1 MGLLVNCPQGA
12 AIADVGIA
20 RCPESVGQIQ
30 KAVFQRLFSTGAVK
44 NKFEVDTAN
53 PNLLASWTSKLSAV
67 DGTKVVQTP
76 YIQAPT
82 TEPGAAREFG
92 GGNETL
98 GGIPII
104 IGREP
109 TTFTGNLLFTSQA
122 TIAELKEYQQEAL
135 NGGLGVFLNDE
146 FGRIIA
152 VADDV
157 DTPTEIYPIPIAGL
171 FVGDKSF
178 GGLEGADMNQ
188 IMWKFLPNW
197 SDKLV
202 IITPSDFNALT
213 DLVTP

>member
-12 AIADVGIA
+12 AITEVGIA

-30 KAVFQRLFSTGAVK
+30 KGVFSRLFSAPGVK
-44 NKFEVDTAN
+44 NKFVVASAN
-53 PNLLASWTSKLSAV
+53 PNVLASWTPKLAAA

-82 TEPGAAREFG
+82 TEPGAAREYG

-98 GGIPII
+98 GGIAII

-122 TIAELKEYQQEAL
+122 TIAELKTYQAEAL

-152 VADDV
+152 IANDV
-157 DTPTEIYPIPIAGL
+157 DNPTEVYPIPVAGL
-171 FVGDKSF
+171 FIGDKAF
-178 GGLEGADMNQ
+178 GGLEGADMNTIQ
-188 IMWKFLPNW
+188 WKFLPNW

-202 IITPSDFNALT
+202 IITPTDFNALT
-213 DLVTP
+213 DLTTP

>member
-30 KAVFQRLFSTGAVK
+30 KAVFQRLYSTGAVK
-44 NKFEVDTAN
+44 NKFEVATAN
-53 PNLLASWTSKLSAV
+53 PNMLASWTPKLAAA

-109 TTFTGNLLFTSQA
+109 TAFTGNILFTSQA
-122 TIAELKEYQQEAL
+122 TIAELKKYQAEAI
-135 NGGLGVFLNDE
+135 NGGLGVFLQDE

-152 VADDV
+152 VADNV
-157 DTPTEIYPIPIAGL
+157 DTPTEVYPIPIAGL
-171 FVGDKSF
+171 FIGDKAF
-178 GGLEGADMNQ
+178 GGLEGADMNA

>member
-12 AIADVGIA
+12 AINDVSIV
-20 RCPESVGQIQ
+20 RCPESIGQVQ
-30 KAVFQRLFSTGAVK
+30 KVTFQRVYSTGSTK
-44 NKFEVDTAN
+44 NKFIVTSAN
-53 PNLLASWTSKLSAV
+53 PNLLASWTPLLAAA

-76 YIQAPT
+76 YIQAPV

-104 IGREP
+104 IGREA
-109 TTFTGNLLFTSQA
+109 TTFTGNVLLTSQA
-122 TIAELKEYQQEAL
+122 TIAELKTYQQEAL

-146 FGRIIA
+146 YGRVIGI
-152 VADDV
+152 ADDV
-157 DTPTEIYPIPIAGL
+157 DTPTEIYPIPIASL
-171 FVGDKSF
+171 FVGDKML
-178 GGLEGADMNQ
+178 GGLEGADLNA
-188 IMWKFLPNW
+188 ISWRFPPNW

-202 IITPSDFNALT
+202 IVTPTDFNALT

>member
-30 KAVFQRLFSTGAVK
+30 KAVIQRLYSTGAVK
-44 NKFEVDTAN
+44 NKFVVATAN
-53 PNLLASWTSKLSAV
+53 PNVLASWSPLLAAA
-67 DGTKVVQTP
+67 DGTKAVQTP

-109 TTFTGNLLFTSQA
+109 TSFTGNLLFTSQA
-122 TIAELKEYQQEAL
+122 TIAELKKYQTEGNVGAYL
-135 NGGLGVFLNDE
+135 ADE
-146 FGRIIA
+146 FGRVIA
-152 VADDV
+152 LADDV
-157 DTPTEIYPIPIAGL
+157 DTPTEIFPIPIAAL
-171 FVGDKSF
+171 FVGDKAF
-178 GGLEGADMNQ
+178 GGIEGADMNS
-188 IMWKFLPNW
+188 IAWKFPPNW

-202 IITPSDFNALT
+202 IITPTDFNALT